1 MKDRICTLFKAR
13 LGAKALIWYF
23 YYWVTSFP
31 TPILPSSNGRS
42 IKSMLL
48 LDVEIDMK
56 IYHGMKYK
64 VDISK
69 GFIWDIFWDCITD
82 AKLTK
87 SRVLVNA
94 IHIAIFHGLGCP
106 DLFGILCLDL
116 ASAFRHLR
124 DFSTWIG
131 YPNSLPDWVSWILDL
146 LDFSFF
152 FKLSSR
158 LCVSGLFRCELS

>member
-1 MKDRICTLFKAR
+1 
-13 LGAKALIWYF
+13 
-23 YYWVTSFP
+23 
-31 TPILPSSNGRS
+31 
-42 IKSMLL
+42 
-48 LDVEIDMK
+48 MK
-56 IYHGMKYK
+56 IYDGIKYI

-146 LDFSFF
+146 LWYLDFFFF

>member
-1 MKDRICTLFKAR
+1 
-13 LGAKALIWYF
+13 
-23 YYWVTSFP
+23 
-31 TPILPSSNGRS
+31 
-42 IKSMLL
+42 
-48 LDVEIDMK
+48 MK
-56 IYHGMKYK
+56 IYDGIKYI

-146 LDFSFF
+146 LWYLDFSFF
-152 FKLSSR
+152 SNCLRDFVCLDFFAANYLRMFASGLGVLTPAREHSSR
-158 LCVSGLFRCELS
+158 GSFWPLVVTCSLQGEPELDKLVESWGL